1 MEIKYNG
8 HSTKSGIYQ
17 IRNLNNGRIYVGS
30 AKHFKSRYY
39 QHIATL
45 RKGTHHNKFLQNDF
59 NKCSEEAFVFE
70 VLEVVIGSSDDRKQ
84 TEQVY
89 LDENFLRG
97 SDLCYNAIKTS
108 TVYEYKAKRKTP
120 SDETKRKISE
130 SRKGIP
136 AWNKGVYGYQGSP
149 CSEEK
154 KAKISK
160 ANKGRKVPRELV
172 EKQIAARGDYSG
184 LKSHNAK
191 TLTGLNLIS
200 PDGLRVETIECL
212 TVFCL
217 ERGLNQRCMWK
228 VVNRKTASYKGWHL
242 EDYDG
247 TRHSDTYLRGEKHPM
262 YGKKHPP
269 EIREK
274 IKTSIRNAKAMKA
287 SGSEILG

>member
-1 MEIKYNG
+1 MEAIYNG
-8 HSTKSGIYQ
+8 HSKSSGVYRI
-17 IRNLNNGRIYVGS
+17 LNKVNGRIYIGS
-30 AKHFKSRYY
+30 AKEFKSRLTS
-39 QHIATL
+39 HLSSL
-45 RKGTHHNKFLQNDF
+45 RRGTHHNKFLQNDF

-70 VLEVVIGSSDDRKQ
+70 VLEVVSGSSDNRKQ

-97 SDLCYNAIKTS
+97 NDLCYNAIKTS

-120 SDETKRKISE
+120 SDETRKKISE

-136 AWNKGVYGYQGSP
+136 AWNKGVCGYQGSP

-154 KAKISK
+154 KDKISK

-172 EKQIAARGDYSG
+172 EKQMAARGDYSG
-184 LKSHNAK
+184 LKSHNVK
-191 TLTGLNLIS
+191 RLTDLSLIS
-200 PDGLRVETIECL
+200 PEGIKYETIECL
-212 TVFCL
+212 TVFCS
-217 ERGLNQRCMWK
+217 EHGLSQKSMWK

-247 TRHSDTYLRGEKHPM
+247 TRHFDTYLRGEKHPM
-262 YGKKHPP
+262 YGKKHSP

-274 IKTSIRNAKAMKA
+274 IKEALRNAR
-287 SGSEILG
+287 